1 MQCIWSIYTAIVQL
15 RPIRYAVHH
24 VHFCN
29 ALYSTAIVQHFPT
42 LCSASSPILCCV
54 IQYSLIKSN
63 FFLRYAVHLVH
74 LCTALYRTAIVHIR
88 PTLCSASSP
97 FLHCVI
103 QYSYS
108 TALSYVMQ
116 CIQSIS
122 ALCYTVQ
129 LWSNLVPC
137 YAVHLVHFCAVL
149 YCTVYNT
156 VIVQLGPRICSAS
169 SPFLRCVI
177 QYCTVQLQY
186 SPTSS
191 HVIQCIQSICALCYT
206 VQLVRLC
213 AAP

>member
-108 TALSYVMQ
+108 PTSSYVMQ
-116 CIQSIS
+116 CIDSPILRCIIQYSYSPTLSCVMQCIKSIS
-122 ALCYTVQ
+122 ALHYTVQ
-129 LWSNLVPC
+129 L
-137 YAVHLVHFCAVL
+137 
-149 YCTVYNT
+149 
-156 VIVQLGPRICSAS
+156 
-169 SPFLRCVI
+169 
-177 QYCTVQLQY
+177 
-186 SPTSS
+186 
-191 HVIQCIQSICALCYT
+191 
-206 VQLVRLC
+206 
-213 AAP
+213 